1 MNSYLKVG
9 ICITLAIIVTSCQT
23 TTKFP
28 SGIEK
33 LLTKMQTKID
43 PLDKIKNIDTKIVTG
58 NLIKNSKD
66 QKSTITLKMKKPN
79 KLRFDIVV
87 PGMFTIIK
95 GFDGKNAWVYNTKS
109 GAKELQGPSYDYLKF
124 QADFMNPARDFKK
137 IFSSISF
144 TGKEKVAGV
153 DCYKLTC
160 KPKPQYNVKPI
171 ILFVD
176 RKTALIKK
184 RIMEQG
190 SEQEGFFKIST
201 IFDDYRNVDG
211 ILVPFEI
218 ISQVKDTLM
227 EYKVTSVKWNEPID
241 DSVFTFPKNLK

>member
-9 ICITLAIIVTSCQT
+9 ICIALAIIVTSCQT
-23 TTKFP
+23 TTRFS

-33 LLTKMQTKID
+33 LLTRMKLKVD
-43 PLDKIKNIDTKIVTG
+43 PFDKLKEVNTKIVTG
-58 NLIKNSKD
+58 KLITNSKD
-66 QKSTITLKMKKPN
+66 QNSTITLKIKKPN

-87 PGMFTIIK
+87 PGVFTIIK
-95 GFDGKNAWVYNTKS
+95 GFDGQNAWVFNTKT
-109 GAKELQGPSYDYLKF
+109 GAKELQGASYNYLKF
-124 QADFMNPARDFKK
+124 QADLMNPARDLKK

-144 TGKEKVAGV
+144 SGKEKVAGV

-160 KPKPQYNVKPI
+160 QPNPKYKIKPI
-171 ILFVD
+171 ILYVSI
-176 RKTALIKK
+176 KTALIKK
-184 RIMEQG
+184 RIMTQG
-190 SEQEGFFKIST
+190 SEKIGFFKIST

-227 EYKVTSVKWNEPID
+227 EYQVTSVKWNEPID
-241 DSVFTFPKNLK
+241 DSVFTLPKNL